1 MGRPK
6 AAWSAP
12 SPASGRCRC
21 SSSGWARTSTT
32 CARSRR
38 RNSPR
43 RWLVS
48 FSAVAK
54 RYPGGEEALKNISFA
69 VEPGELVFI
78 TGRSGAGKSTLL
90 KLIPAIE
97 RPSSGS
103 VVVNGQNV
111 GALKRSAIPYL
122 RRNVGIVFQDQKLL
136 YDRTVYDNVMLP
148 LAFSAHAPKEAAR
161 RARAALD
168 KVGLLSRER
177 ANPIQLSGGE
187 QQRLAIARA
196 VVNRPSI
203 LLADEPTANLDA
215 ESARRIL
222 DIFVEFNRVGVTA
235 LIATHDQALV
245 AQYGKRLLHL
255 EAGRMQ

>member
-1 MGRPK
+1 
-6 AAWSAP
+6 
-12 SPASGRCRC
+12 
-21 SSSGWARTSTT
+21 
-32 CARSRR
+32 
-38 RNSPR
+38 
-43 RWLVS
+43 LVS

-54 RYPGGEEALKNISFA
+54 RYPGGEEALRAVTFA

-103 VVVNGQNV
+103 VIVNGQNV
-111 GALKRSAIPYL
+111 GALKRAAIPYL
-122 RRNVGIVFQDQKLL
+122 RRNVGLVFQDQKLL

-148 LAFSAHAPKEAAR
+148 LSFSAQPPKEAAR

-168 KVGLLSRER
+168 KVGLLGREK

-196 VVNRPSI
+196 VANRPAM

-215 ESARRIL
+215 ESARRIV
-222 DIFVEFNRVGVTA
+222 DIFVEFNRVGVTV

-245 AQYGKRLLHL
+245 AQYAKRRVHL
-255 EAGRMQ
+255 EGGRLQ

>member
-1 MGRPK
+1 MEPRR

-12 SPASGRCRC
+12 LRGSGRCRC
-21 SSSGWARTSTT
+21 SSSASARASTT
-32 CARSRR
+32 CVRSRR
-38 RNSPR
+38 ANSPR
-43 RWLVS
+43 RSLVS

-54 RYPGGEEALKNISFA
+54 RYPGAEEALRGVSFA

-97 RPSSGS
+97 RPSAGS
-103 VVVNGQNV
+103 VIVNGQNV
-111 GALKRSAIPYL
+111 GALKRAAIPYL
-122 RRNVGIVFQDQKLL
+122 RRNVGLVFQDQKLL

-148 LAFSAHAPKEAAR
+148 LAFSAQQAKEAAR

-168 KVGLLSRER
+168 KVGLLAREKS
-177 ANPIQLSGGE
+177 NPIQLSGGE

-196 VVNRPSI
+196 VVQRPSI
-203 LLADEPTANLDA
+203 VLAHEPTANLDA
-215 ESARRIL
+215 ESARRIV
-222 DIFVEFNRVGVTA
+222 DIFVEFNQVGVTL

-245 AQYGKRLLHL
+245 TQYGKRLLQL
-255 EAGRMQ
+255 DAGRMQ